1 VSQSDSAVVGC
12 RVSIGDFE
20 LHAGGRQHRSI
31 VTFAP
36 MFVALLDSANAIRVP
51 AFRIFNPSSTILS
64 LVSQTP
70 PAVFDKLKPSPE
82 ILFCPAC
89 CVVFTTLNTRIL
101 AGFRVFS
108 FTTNSNGHL
117 CSH

>member
-1 VSQSDSAVVGC
+1 MIRKVASQQLDVSIGRCRQPALPSDRVSQSDSAVAGY

-51 AFRIFNPSSTILS
+51 AFRIFNPSSS
-64 LVSQTP
+64 RFCRSFRRRRP
-70 PAVFDKLKPSPE
+70 PFLIS
-82 ILFCPAC
+82 
-89 CVVFTTLNTRIL
+89 
-101 AGFRVFS
+101 
-108 FTTNSNGHL
+108 
-117 CSH
+117 